1 MRSHVANP
9 EKEPMSRDWS
19 REDVS
24 TLKGVGPK
32 IQEKLSRLGLQNKQQ
47 MLFHLP
53 LRYED
58 RTRITPIGSLQPG
71 QRALIEGD
79 ILHSAVSFRPQGRSR
94 RVLMAKLED
103 GSGFLALRF
112 FNFNAGQ
119 QNALKQGRRIRCFGE
134 ARLVM
139 GAMEMAHPE
148 FDVFDPDTPP
158 PLNEHLT
165 PVYPVTEGLH
175 QLGLRK
181 LMQQLIAQLD
191 QQGLPETLPKSWLE
205 QQQLPEVSTA
215 LKILHNPRDQQD
227 VALIQASRH
236 PAQQRFIIEELTAH
250 RISLLHKR
258 EQINAMNSPSIR
270 PDADLQQALLDSL
283 EFELTAAQQR
293 VSHEVMRDFTR
304 QQPMMRLIQGD
315 VGSGKT
321 VVAALAALPVIA
333 SGYQCALMAPT
344 EILAEQHVQN
354 FTRWLAPLGISVV
367 SLMGAD
373 KGKKRAV
380 KEAQIKNGEAQMVIG
395 THALFQATV
404 DFHALGLII
413 IDEQH
418 RFGVDQRQA
427 LQRKAGDGVMPH
439 QLIMTATPI
448 PRTLAMSV
456 YADLDYSQIDE
467 LPPGRTPVNTSI
479 ISESKR
485 AQLIERVQSA
495 CDAGQQVYWV
505 CTLIEESEVLQ
516 CEAAEQ
522 TFENLRKQMPGI
534 AIALVHGRMKA
545 AEKEQIISEFKN
557 GKVQLLV
564 ATTVIEVGVDVPNAS
579 IMVIENPER
588 LGLSQIHQLR
598 GRVGRGRKQ
607 SYCLLLVKNDIS
619 RQVSQRLEII
629 RNHQDGFI
637 IAEKDLE
644 IRGAGEVLGT
654 RQTGEVGFRIVD
666 LLRDKRHFGQAE
678 ALADLL
684 MQPEYKTERQKLLD
698 NWIGRKAA
706 YSDVG

>member
-1 MRSHVANP
+1 MNVAAANV
-9 EKEPMSRDWS
+9 DWS
-19 REDVS
+19 EQDVAS
-24 TLKGVGPK
+24 LKGVGPK
-32 IQEKLSRLGLQNKQQ
+32 VKEKLARLGIENKQQ

-71 QRALIEGD
+71 QRALIEAD
-79 ILHSAVSFRPQGRSR
+79 ILHSAVNFRAQGRSR
-94 RVLMAKLED
+94 RVLMVKLED
-103 GSGFLALRF
+103 GTGFLALRF

-119 QNALKQGRRIRCFGE
+119 QNALQPGRRIRCFGE

-148 FDVFDPDTPP
+148 FEVFEPDHPP

-165 PVYPVTEGLH
+165 PVYPLTDGLH
-175 QLGLRK
+175 QLGMRK
-181 LMQQLIAQLD
+181 LMQQLITELELND
-191 QQGLPETLPKSWLE
+191 LPETLPQGWLAE
-205 QQQLPEVSTA
+205 HKLPAVSSA

-227 VALIQASRH
+227 VAQIQASRH

-258 EQINAMNSPSIR
+258 AQIKAMHSPSIR
-270 PDADLQQALLDSL
+270 ADDRLQRRLLDGL
-283 EFELTAAQQR
+283 PFELTGAQQR
-293 VSHEVMRDFTR
+293 VTAEIMQDFAR
-304 QQPMMRLIQGD
+304 SQPMMRLIQGD

-333 SGYQCALMAPT
+333 SGYQSALMAPT

-354 FTRWLAPLGISVV
+354 FTRWLAPLGIEVV

-373 KGKKRAV
+373 KGKKRTL
-380 KEAQIKNGEAQMVIG
+380 KQQQIASGEAQMVIG
-395 THALFQATV
+395 THALFQASV
-404 DFHALGLII
+404 EFDALGLII

-427 LQRKAGDGVMPH
+427 LQRKAGEQVMPH

-467 LPPGRTPVNTSI
+467 LPPGRTPVQTSI
-479 ISESKR
+479 IGESKR
-485 AQLIERVQSA
+485 DRLIERVNNA
-495 CDAGQQVYWV
+495 CANGQQVYWV

-516 CEAAEQ
+516 CEAAEL
-522 TFENLRKQMPGI
+522 TFEHLQKQMPEI
-534 AIALVHGRMKA
+534 SVALVHGRMKA
-545 AEKEQIISEFKN
+545 AEKEQIISQFKN
-557 GKVQLLV
+557 GQVQLLV

-598 GRVGRGRKQ
+598 GRVGRGSKQ
-607 SYCLLLVKNDIS
+607 SFCLLLVKNEIS
-619 RQVSQRLEII
+619 RQVSQRLEVI
-629 RNHQDGFI
+629 RNHQDGFV

-654 RQTGEVGFRIVD
+654 RQTGEASFRIVD
-666 LLRDKRHFGQAE
+666 LLRDKRHFAQAE

-684 MQPEYKTERQKLLD
+684 MQPAHRAERERLLN
-698 NWIGRKAA
+698 NWIGRKIG